1 VTCECTTTLCGAH
14 ADSFKEILGDI
25 PDRLATMPVT
35 ISKQS
40 VTGGQGGKPTND
52 DDRPLPVN
60 LGAAEATQNL
70 RAELVNLI
78 NRVIHCLGEQPH
90 DRTIPGVTMWAIK
103 LMPRIVQHPESV
115 DWYQGIY
122 KAYERTTKAIDAP
135 PERVRAGTCCG
146 ITIYASEDRTT
157 VTCKQCRTVHDVAEM
172 QAAELNR
179 IRSYAGTA
187 SEVLR
192 ALSHAEVKIR
202 LTRLTK
208 WADRGQ
214 ISYTTDDRG
223 RVFIVGDVLD
233 TLAKMDKQPA

>member
-78 NRVIHCLGEQPH
+78 NRVIHCLSEQPH

-115 DWYQGIY
+115 AWYQGIY

-135 PERVRAGTCCG
+135 PERVRAGTCCN
-146 ITIYASEDRTT
+146 TTLYAVEGRES
-157 VTCKQCRTVHDVAEM
+157 VTCKTCGTIHDVTEL
-172 QAAELNR
+172 QRQTLERLRNYEDTAANV
-179 IRSYAGTA
+179 I
-187 SEVLR
+187 R
-192 ALSHAEVKIR
+192 ALNGASVPLKMR
-202 LTRLTK
+202 KLTY
-208 WADRGQ
+208 WADHG
-214 ISYTTDDRG
+214 IIPTTTDERG
-223 RVFIVGDVLD
+223 RVYKVGDVLD
-233 TLAKMDKQPA
+233 LMEATA